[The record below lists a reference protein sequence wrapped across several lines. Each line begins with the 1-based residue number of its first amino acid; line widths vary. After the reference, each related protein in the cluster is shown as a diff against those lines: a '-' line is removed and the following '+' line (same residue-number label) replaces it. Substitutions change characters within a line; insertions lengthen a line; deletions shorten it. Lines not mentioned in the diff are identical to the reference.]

1 MKILLYDECEK
12 LLKKFNFAS
21 YSKIKELKELKEVV
35 EFLGFPIVLKVLS
48 KNALHKTDFGLVK
61 ICRNKEEIDECWFGL
76 LNNIQKLKLKEY
88 KIIAQEFIKG
98 IEVFA
103 GIKRDETFGHIIL
116 FGLGG
121 IFVEVLRDVS
131 IRVCPISKKDA
142 KEMIEEIKGKKIL
155 FGYRGMK
162 ANINFLKKFLVK
174 LSKVPLKY
182 ENIQELD
189 INPLIINEK
198 EGKIVDCRIIFS

>member
-1 MKILLYDECEK
+1 
-12 LLKKFNFAS
+12 
-21 YSKIKELKELKEVV
+21 
-35 EFLGFPIVLKVLS
+35 
-48 KNALHKTDFGLVK
+48 
-61 ICRNKEEIDECWFGL
+61 
-76 LNNIQKLKLKEY
+76 
-88 KIIAQEFIKG
+88 
-98 IEVFA
+98 
-103 GIKRDETFGHIIL
+103 
-116 FGLGG
+116 
-121 IFVEVLRDVS
+121 
-131 IRVCPISKKDA
+131 
-142 KEMIEEIKGKKIL
+142 MIEEIKGKKIL